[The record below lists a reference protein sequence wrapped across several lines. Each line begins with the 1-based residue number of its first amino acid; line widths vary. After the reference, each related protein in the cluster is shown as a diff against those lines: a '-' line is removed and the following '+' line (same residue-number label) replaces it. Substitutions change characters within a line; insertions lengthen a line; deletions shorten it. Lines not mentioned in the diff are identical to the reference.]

1 MFRSVIALALLA
13 VPLVLASNSKEE
25 SDLYCFWPLI
35 SPLNPGYSW
44 EVDFAR
50 TKRICDTLGSGTYD
64 IENYNTCRVKP
75 HDVKA
80 FKERC
85 EEVGSFKAGSTTVP
99 TLWRVWSTWHYG
111 NRDANIGIWVSR
123 SFCSL
128 RISDIKFCWML
139 YWSIT
144 YILCVCCC

>member
-85 EEVGSFKAGSTTVP
+85 EEFGSFKAGSTTVP
-99 TLWRVWSTWHYG
+99 TL
-111 NRDANIGIWVSR
+111 
-123 SFCSL
+123 
-128 RISDIKFCWML
+128 
-139 YWSIT
+139 
-144 YILCVCCC
+144 